1 MRSMPI
7 RSGTWPVAMP
17 WAILPTISV
26 CGMYV
31 RLILQSGFLVFHAST
46 SMSTI
51 CLLPPER
58 SHIVRSP
65 LLAHVVVA
73 AGTLLAGGGVSSWLQ
88 AAAASISAATT
99 AMAGHLG
106 RVLIATLLCVEW
118 TRGT

>member
-1 MRSMPI
+1 MPI
-7 RSGTWPVAMP
+7 RSGTSPEAIP
-17 WAILPTISV
+17 WAIFPTISV

-58 SHIVRSP
+58 SHMVRSP

-73 AGTLLAGGGVSSWLQ
+73 AGATPAEGGASSWLQ
-88 AAAASISAATT
+88 AAAASISAAAT
-99 AMAGHLG
+99 ARAGHLG

-118 TRGT
+118 TGVS